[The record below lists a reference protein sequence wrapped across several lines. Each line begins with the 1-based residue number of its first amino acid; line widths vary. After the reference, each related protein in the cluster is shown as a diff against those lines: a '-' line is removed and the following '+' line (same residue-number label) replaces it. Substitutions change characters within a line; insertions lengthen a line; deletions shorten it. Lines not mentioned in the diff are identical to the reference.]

1 MKLELSVSKKPMN
14 RASGFTEEL
23 VFAVVDLDKA
33 DSYPRN
39 FVCLLPKNLQREG
52 NPASKFPIIYGK
64 ESNRIA
70 IELLT
75 KALRSQGD
83 LGVRAEIEKR
93 LKALQPKPTAKC
105 AICGCTFEPMKFGH
119 FLQKV
124 CKTCRYKGKS
134 QHLC

>member
-1 MKLELSVSKKPMN
+1 MKLELSVSKKN
-14 RASGFTEEL
+14 TKKACVHTEEL
-23 VFAVVDLDKA
+23 VFSVVDWDKA

-39 FVCLLPKNLQREG
+39 FVCLLSKNFRREG
-52 NPASKFPIIYGK
+52 NPAGKFLKIYGK

-93 LKALQPKPTAKC
+93 LKALKPKPTAKC
-105 AICGCTFEPMKFGH
+105 AICGCTFEPRRFGH

-124 CKTCRYKGKS
+124 CGTCRYAGKS
-134 QHLC
+134 QQL